1 MEKDELEKKL
11 NSIAMAGRD
20 IEEAIRYLCEIKRRG
35 CSILLMYGPPNQ
47 IGADST
53 LFDSSGL
60 GADSLWYESVFGKNT
75 DRDSNFIRNI
85 SKSCVPDKYKLLH
98 EALYIS

>member
-35 CSILLMYGPPNQ
+35 LDFHYYNPHQDRADIILFEPLILALTVSY
-47 IGADST
+47 
-53 LFDSSGL
+53 
-60 GADSLWYESVFGKNT
+60 SLV
-75 DRDSNFIRNI
+75 
-85 SKSCVPDKYKLLH
+85 
-98 EALYIS
+98 